1 MFLWKTVFLS
11 IISSRV
17 LVLSCLILG
26 WCSLWCR
33 AMVLPPRAMLLFP
46 VVYELKI
53 RPSFLGK
60 DCPVKVADMPLM
72 IGFEGGKEG
81 LLLLTARSPF

>member
-1 MFLWKTVFLS
+1 M
-11 IISSRV
+11 
-17 LVLSCLILG
+17 
-26 WCSLWCR
+26 
-33 AMVLPPRAMLLFP
+33 LPPRAMLLAP
-46 VVYELKI
+46 AVCELKM